1 MTTKATNHGEISL
14 PQQIACLV
22 VGVVALLIAGLQPL
36 VLGGWAHEGRLSEAE
51 IGLAAM
57 GELLA
62 LGVTTSLAASF
73 LQPIHMRMKVGLTCI
88 GHIVVTLAGLGLS
101 STWLVADRTIAG
113 VFEGLMLWAVISMI
127 VRSGL
132 AERWAGVF
140 ATAQTLAQM
149 TVSAVLAL
157 WIIPQHGVNGGLFIL
172 AALSLGACLFV
183 IAGPDRMVSL
193 PKAPKGVNGALAIR
207 PALGLAG
214 IFLSL
219 AFIVSIWVYLD
230 PLARNAGLSGEM
242 AGLVVSLALAAQVAG
257 SLTATIISA
266 RWRAAPI
273 LMGVAGLQA
282 IALIGIG
289 LAPTPMVFAGSVI
302 VFGFLWMFAIPVHA
316 ALMIEL
322 DPTRRAALQIGAAQL
337 LGSSFGPLT
346 VGLILGEGPVANV
359 LFVSAGLLVLSS
371 LMFAVVMFGR
381 SLKSSSAEMQLDA
394 KRTGE

>member
-1 MTTKATNHGEISL
+1 MTADARTKGDL
-14 PQQIACLV
+14 GLQQQIACLTI
-22 VGVVALLIAGLQPL
+22 GVVALLIAGLQPL

-62 LGVTTSLAASF
+62 LGLTTSLAATF
-73 LQPIHMRMKVGLTCI
+73 LKPTHMRMKVGLACI
-88 GHIVVTLAGLGLS
+88 GHVVATLAGLGLS
-101 STWLVADRTIAG
+101 SVWLAADRTVAG

-127 VRSGL
+127 VRSAS
-132 AERWAGVF
+132 AERWAGMF

-157 WIIPQHGVNGGLFIL
+157 WIIPRHGVNGALFLL
-172 AALSLGACLFV
+172 AALSLTAGLSAL
-183 IAGPDRMVSL
+183 AGPDRMAAL
-193 PKAPKGVNGALAIR
+193 PKAYKGTSGALALR

-214 IFLSL
+214 VFLSM
-219 AFIVSIWVYLD
+219 AFIVSVWVYLD
-230 PLARNAGLSGEM
+230 PLARKAGLSGEM
-242 AGLVVSLALAAQVAG
+242 AGLIVSLALGAQVAG

-266 RWRAAPI
+266 RWPAAPI

-282 IALIGIG
+282 LALIGIG
-289 LAPTPMVFAGSVI
+289 LAPTTMVFAGCVI
-302 VFGFLWMFAIPVHA
+302 LFGFLWMFAIPLHA

-346 VGLILGEGPVANV
+346 VGLILGDGPIAHV
-359 LFVSAGLLVLSS
+359 LFVSAGLLVLST
-371 LMFAVVMFGR
+371 LMFTAVILGR
-381 SLKSSSAEMQLDA
+381 SLKSSPAKMQLDA
-394 KRTGE
+394 

>member
-1 MTTKATNHGEISL
+1 MTADARTKGDL
-14 PQQIACLV
+14 GLQQQIACLTI
-22 VGVVALLIAGLQPL
+22 GVVALLIAGLQPL

-62 LGVTTSLAASF
+62 LGLTTSLAATF
-73 LQPIHMRMKVGLTCI
+73 LKPTHMRMKVGLACI
-88 GHIVVTLAGLGLS
+88 GHVVATLAGLGLS
-101 STWLVADRTIAG
+101 SVWLAADRTVAG

-127 VRSGL
+127 VRSAS

-149 TVSAVLAL
+149 TVSAGLAL
-157 WIIPQHGVNGGLFIL
+157 WIIPRHGVNGALFLL
-172 AALSLGACLFV
+172 AALSLTAGLSAL
-183 IAGPDRMVSL
+183 AGPDRMAAL
-193 PKAPKGVNGALAIR
+193 PKAYKGTSGALALR

-214 IFLSL
+214 VFLSM
-219 AFIVSIWVYLD
+219 AFIVSVWVYLD
-230 PLARNAGLSGEM
+230 PLARKAGLSGEM
-242 AGLVVSLALAAQVAG
+242 AGLIVSLALGAQVAG

-266 RWRAAPI
+266 RWPAAPI

-282 IALIGIG
+282 LALIGIG
-289 LAPTPMVFAGSVI
+289 LAPTTMVFAACVI
-302 VFGFLWMFAIPVHA
+302 LFGFLWMFAIPLHA

-346 VGLILGEGPVANV
+346 VGLILGHGPIAHV
-359 LFVSAGLLVLSS
+359 LFVSAGLLVLST
-371 LMFAVVMFGR
+371 LMFTAVILGR
-381 SLKSSSAEMQLDA
+381 SLKSSPAKMQLDA
-394 KRTGE
+394 

>member
-1 MTTKATNHGEISL
+1 MTADARTNGDL
-14 PQQIACLV
+14 GLQQQIACLTI
-22 VGVVALLIAGLQPL
+22 GVVALLIAGLQPL

-62 LGVTTSLAASF
+62 LGLTTSLAATF
-73 LQPIHMRMKVGLTCI
+73 LKPTHMRMKVGLACI
-88 GHIVVTLAGLGLS
+88 GHVVATLAGLGLS
-101 STWLVADRTIAG
+101 SVWLAVDRTVAG

-127 VRSGL
+127 VRSAS

-157 WIIPQHGVNGGLFIL
+157 WIIPRHGVNGALFLL
-172 AALSLGACLFV
+172 AALSLTAGLSAL
-183 IAGPDRMVSL
+183 AGPDRMAAL
-193 PKAPKGVNGALAIR
+193 PKASKGTSGALALR

-214 IFLSL
+214 VFLSM
-219 AFIVSIWVYLD
+219 AFIVSVWVYLD
-230 PLARNAGLSGEM
+230 PLARKAGLSGEM
-242 AGLVVSLALAAQVAG
+242 AGLIVSLALGAQVAG

-266 RWRAAPI
+266 RWPAAPI

-282 IALIGIG
+282 LALIGIG
-289 LAPTPMVFAGSVI
+289 LAPTTMVFAGCVI
-302 VFGFLWMFAIPVHA
+302 LFGFLWMFAIPLHA

-346 VGLILGEGPVANV
+346 VGLILGDGPIAHV
-359 LFVSAGLLVLSS
+359 LFVSAGLLVLST
-371 LMFAVVMFGR
+371 LMFTAVILGR
-381 SLKSSSAEMQLDA
+381 SLKSSPAKMQLDA
-394 KRTGE
+394 

>member
-1 MTTKATNHGEISL
+1 MTADARTKGDL
-14 PQQIACLV
+14 DLQQQIVCLT

-62 LGVTTSLAASF
+62 LGLTTSLAATF
-73 LQPIHMRMKVGLTCI
+73 LKPTHVRMKVGLACI
-88 GHIVVTLAGLGLS
+88 GHVVATLAGLGLS
-101 STWLVADRTIAG
+101 SVWLAADRTIAG

-127 VRSGL
+127 VRSAS
-132 AERWAGVF
+132 AERWAGIF

-157 WIIPQHGVNGGLFIL
+157 WIIPRHGVNGALFLL
-172 AALSLGACLFV
+172 AALSLGAGLSAL
-183 IAGPDRMVSL
+183 AGPDRMTSL
-193 PKAPKGVNGALAIR
+193 PKAAKGASGALALR

-214 IFLSL
+214 VFLSM
-219 AFIVSIWVYLD
+219 AFIVSVWVYLD
-230 PLARNAGLSGEM
+230 PLARKAGLSGEM
-242 AGLVVSLALAAQVAG
+242 AGLMVSLALGAQVAG

-266 RWRAAPI
+266 RWPAAPI

-282 IALIGIG
+282 MALIGIG
-289 LAPTPMVFAGSVI
+289 LAPTAMIFAGCVI
-302 VFGFLWMFAIPVHA
+302 LFGFLWMFAIPLHA

-346 VGLILGEGPVANV
+346 VGLILGDGPIANV

-371 LMFAVVMFGR
+371 LMFAAVMSGR
-381 SLKSSSAEMQLDA
+381 SLKSSATKMQLDA
-394 KRTGE
+394 

>member
-1 MTTKATNHGEISL
+1 MTADSRTNGDL
-14 PQQIACLV
+14 GLQQQIACLTI
-22 VGVVALLIAGLQPL
+22 GVVALLIAGLQPL

-62 LGVTTSLAASF
+62 LGLTTSLAATF
-73 LQPIHMRMKVGLTCI
+73 LKPTHMRMKVGLACI
-88 GHIVVTLAGLGLS
+88 GHVVATLAGLGLS
-101 STWLVADRTIAG
+101 SVWLAADRTVAG

-127 VRSGL
+127 VRSAS

-157 WIIPQHGVNGGLFIL
+157 WIIPRHGVNGALFLL
-172 AALSLGACLFV
+172 AALSLTAGLSAL
-183 IAGPDRMVSL
+183 AGPDRMAAL
-193 PKAPKGVNGALAIR
+193 PKATKGASGALALR

-214 IFLSL
+214 VSLSM
-219 AFIVSIWVYLD
+219 AFIVSVWVYLD
-230 PLARNAGLSGEM
+230 PLARRAGLSGEM
-242 AGLVVSLALAAQVAG
+242 AGLIVSLALGAQVAG
-257 SLTATIISA
+257 SLTATAISA
-266 RWRAAPI
+266 RWPAAPI

-282 IALIGIG
+282 LALIGIG
-289 LAPTPMVFAGSVI
+289 LAPTTMVFAACVI
-302 VFGFLWMFAIPVHA
+302 LFGFLWMFAIPLHA

-346 VGLILGEGPVANV
+346 VGLILGDGPVANV
-359 LFVSAGLLVLSS
+359 LFVSAGLLALST
-371 LMFAVVMFGR
+371 LMFAMVMFGR
-381 SLKSSSAEMQLDA
+381 SLKPSATKMQLDA
-394 KRTGE
+394 

>member
-1 MTTKATNHGEISL
+1 MTADARTNGDL
-14 PQQIACLV
+14 GLQQQIACLTI
-22 VGVVALLIAGLQPL
+22 GVVALLIAGLQPL

-62 LGVTTSLAASF
+62 LGLTTSLAATF
-73 LQPIHMRMKVGLTCI
+73 LKPTHMRMKVGLACI
-88 GHIVVTLAGLGLS
+88 GHVVATLAGLGLS
-101 STWLVADRTIAG
+101 SVWLAVDRTVAG

-127 VRSGL
+127 VRSAS

-157 WIIPQHGVNGGLFIL
+157 WIIPRHGVNGALFLL
-172 AALSLGACLFV
+172 AALSLTAGLSAL
-183 IAGPDRMVSL
+183 AGPDRMAAL
-193 PKAPKGVNGALAIR
+193 PKASKGTSGALALR

-214 IFLSL
+214 VFLSM
-219 AFIVSIWVYLD
+219 AFIVSVWVYLD
-230 PLARNAGLSGEM
+230 PLARKAGLSGEM
-242 AGLVVSLALAAQVAG
+242 AGLIVSLALGAQVAG

-266 RWRAAPI
+266 RWPAAPI

-282 IALIGIG
+282 LALIGIG
-289 LAPTPMVFAGSVI
+289 LAPTTMVFAACVI
-302 VFGFLWMFAIPVHA
+302 LFGFLWMFAIPLHA

-346 VGLILGEGPVANV
+346 VGLILGDGPIAHV
-359 LFVSAGLLVLSS
+359 LFVSAGLLVLST
-371 LMFAVVMFGR
+371 LMFTAVILGR
-381 SLKSSSAEMQLDA
+381 SLKSSPAKMQLDA
-394 KRTGE
+394 